1 MKNLSL
7 RGLDDETVRRLKL
20 EARRAKK
27 SVNSLVLDF
36 VRRGVGVASGPGR
49 RATYHDLDGLAGTWS
64 RAETNRFLR
73 TLSDFEKVDR
83 DLWA

>member
-7 RGLDDETVRRLKL
+7 RGLDDETARLLKV

-27 SVNSLVLDF
+27 SVNALVIDF
-36 VRRGVGVASGPGR
+36 VRRGVGVAPGR
-49 RATYHDLDGLAGTWS
+49 RTVYHDLDSLAGTWS
-64 RAETNRFLR
+64 RAESGRFLR

-83 DLWA
+83 DLWS